1 VVAIFAAAV
10 AGIFSAIVALIN
22 GQQQLSLERE
32 RSEAQ
37 RLADTRKA
45 EADRILE
52 MIKTGNPD
60 AAAQNLQFLIDSGL
74 IADPE
79 TRKNVAAFLAK
90 RTPGAGPSLPAANTR
105 YAFDPTQSVPETDLG
120 RLKQG
125 LDAYI
130 GYLDNAGFRQHT
142 DQVPIHLVDVGDK
155 GKDRAKYPGAE
166 FNAYYAGGPV
176 GIVIDSRLANDV
188 DPLLREYTH
197 HILLQMGGGASFDRM
212 DVAIESAIADY
223 FVCSYSNRTE
233 IGLKSAEVLHKEGAL
248 PPDRNYLRTIR
259 SDQTY
264 TDLARMDVGQ
274 MNYEGAR
281 VWSSLLWQI
290 RGALGQQKAD
300 RIAFET
306 WRRMSWT
313 GGVVQKRK
321 RFALAILA
329 ATEAMAGKDDAT
341 AVRGLMAERKFPV
354 AD

>member
-1 VVAIFAAAV
+1 LVVAIFAAAV
-10 AGIFSAIVALIN
+10 AGIFNAVVALIN
-22 GQQQLSLERE
+22 GQQELSLERE
-32 RSEAQ
+32 RSQAQ
-37 RLADTRKA
+37 RLADSRKA

-74 IADPE
+74 IADAE

-90 RTPGAGPSLPAANTR
+90 RTPGAGPSLPAANSR
-105 YAFDPTQSVPETDLG
+105 YAFESSQSVPDTDLG

-130 GYLDNAGFRQHT
+130 AYLDNAGFRQHT
-142 DQVPIHLVDVGDK
+142 EQVQIHLVDVK
-155 GKDRAKYPGAE
+155 QNKAKRWQAE
-166 FNAYYAGGPV
+166 FNAYYAGAE

-197 HILLQMGGGASFDRM
+197 HILLQMGGVPFDRM
-212 DVAIESAIADY
+212 DRAIESGMADY

-233 IGLKSAEVLHKEGAL
+233 IGLKSAEVLHEEGAL
-248 PPDRNYLRTIR
+248 PPDRGYLRTIR

-264 TDLARMDVGQ
+264 ADLARMDESR
-274 MNYEGAR
+274 MNYEGAQI
-281 VWSSLLWQI
+281 WSSLLWQI

-306 WRRMSWT
+306 WRRMSWA
-313 GGVVQKRK
+313 GAVAQKRK

-329 ATEAMAGKDDAT
+329 ATEAMAGKDDAAT
-341 AVRGLMAERKFPV
+341 VRTLMAQRKFPV